1 MGTLDEFIDFTLH
14 YLEIGL
20 EFVLGYVLTVEGI
33 IVLIFL
39 TFLMGF
45 INQIRS

>member
-1 MGTLDEFIDFTLH
+1 MGTLNEFIDFTLY
-14 YLEIGL
+14 YLEICL